1 MSADS
6 IRKTA
11 RTYRGTARNI
21 ARLAAALVRG
31 ELVAVPTE
39 TVYGLAGD
47 ALNAR
52 ACGKIFKAKGR
63 PTNDPLIVHIHDLA
77 QLDELAVRNEAV
89 GKVAAAFW
97 PGALTIV
104 LPKKAIVP
112 ALVTSG
118 GASVAVRMPSHPL
131 FRKLLKACGRPLAA
145 PSANP
150 FGYISPTSAA
160 HVRESLGTKIK
171 FILDGGECAIG
182 VESTILDL
190 RDPRRPGIL
199 RPGAVSA
206 EEISRVLGRR
216 VRAGVGA
223 RAKVSGDAGGQE
235 RGRGASAGGANKRGA
250 SKETV
255 VAPGMLAKHYSPRTP
270 VVLHARLGK
279 EDVAGAALAVDE
291 AWLFVFKPGGL
302 TKERAKLA
310 GNIFWLAETGGGAG
324 DGLKQAARALFAT
337 LRALDRGGWKR
348 IHAERASG
356 TEALALAINDRLTR
370 AAAKG

>member
-1 MSADS
+1 MSAGS

-11 RTYRGTARNI
+11 RTYRGTPRNL
-21 ARLAAALVRG
+21 ARLAAALMRG

-47 ALNAR
+47 ALNPR
-52 ACGKIFKAKGR
+52 ACAKIFKAKGR

-77 QLDELAVRNEAV
+77 QLDELAERNDAV
-89 GKVAAAFW
+89 AKVARAFW
-97 PGALTIV
+97 PGPLTIV

-160 HVRESLGTKIK
+160 HVRESLGTKIA
-171 FILDGGECAIG
+171 FILDGGESVIG
-182 VESTILDL
+182 LESTILDL

-199 RPGAVSA
+199 RPGAISA
-206 EEISRVLGRR
+206 EAIGRVLGRR
-216 VRAGVGA
+216 VRVSARAGVG
-223 RAKVSGDAGGQE
+223 KGSDGGVHT
-235 RGRGASAGGANKRGA
+235 A
-250 SKETV
+250 V
-255 VAPGMLAKHYSPRTP
+255 VAPGMLSKHYSPRTP
-270 VVLHARLGK
+270 VVLHARLTEK
-279 EDVAGAALAVDE
+279 AVTSAAADE
-291 AWLFVFKPGGL
+291 ARLFVFKPAGKRAGEKKTSL
-302 TKERAKLA
+302 ARRAKA
-310 GNIFWLAETGGGAG
+310 RGNVFWLAEKDG
-324 DGLKQAARALFAT
+324 DGGLAEAARALFAT
-337 LRALDRGGWKR
+337 LRRLDRGKWKR
-348 IHAERASG
+348 IHAERAPG
-356 TEALALAINDRLTR
+356 KDALALAINDRLTR